1 MKTIQIAL
9 IALATAGA
17 AMNADAQY
25 IPNGGMPGIAVAGSV
40 DSSMLPD
47 GIRTFLEKNYPGVGI
62 VKSEREFE
70 SGRYEI
76 DLANGV
82 DMDFSS
88 TGKIDEI
95 SAPDNTALPEAIVR
109 NILPRATI
117 DHLHK
122 NGYLGSVNE
131 IDIRDK
137 GGYKVQ
143 LVKPQPD
150 ELIYDVDGIFI
161 SFDD

>member
-1 MKTIQIAL
+1 
-9 IALATAGA
+9 
-17 AMNADAQY
+17 
-25 IPNGGMPGIAVAGSV
+25 
-40 DSSMLPD
+40 
-47 GIRTFLEKNYPGVGI
+47 
-62 VKSEREFE
+62 
-70 SGRYEI
+70 
-76 DLANGV
+76 
-82 DMDFSS
+82 MDFSS

-143 LVKPQPD
+143 LVKQQPD